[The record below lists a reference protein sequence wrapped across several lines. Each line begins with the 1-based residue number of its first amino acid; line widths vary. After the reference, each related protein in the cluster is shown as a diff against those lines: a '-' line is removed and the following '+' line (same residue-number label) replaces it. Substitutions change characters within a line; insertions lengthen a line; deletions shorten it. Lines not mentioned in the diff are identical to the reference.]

1 MRLSAAAVVVP
12 LILPPKNS
20 FPYRYPPHLIP
31 GVGVSNENFTV
42 GFLLK
47 FYLFFS
53 SDSSIPTIICL
64 V

>member
-1 MRLSAAAVVVP
+1 MRLAVAAVVVP

-20 FPYRYPPHLIP
+20 LPYRLPLHLIP
-31 GVGVSNENFTV
+31 GVGVSNDNYTV

-53 SDSSIPTIICL
+53 GHSSMPTILSL